1 MRAGDD
7 PRDINPKATMENTFL
22 PSDVLEYYKGSFS
35 NYTGTAIVVFYQ
47 FRIFTH
53 VPLYSAENQPTN

>member
-35 NYTGTAIVVFYQ
+35 NYTGMAI
-47 FRIFTH
+47 IFI
-53 VPLYSAENQPTN
+53 

>member
-22 PSDVLEYYKGSFS
+22 PGDVLEYYKGSFS
-35 NYTGTAIVVFYQ
+35 NYTGMAI
-47 FRIFTH
+47 IFI
-53 VPLYSAENQPTN
+53 